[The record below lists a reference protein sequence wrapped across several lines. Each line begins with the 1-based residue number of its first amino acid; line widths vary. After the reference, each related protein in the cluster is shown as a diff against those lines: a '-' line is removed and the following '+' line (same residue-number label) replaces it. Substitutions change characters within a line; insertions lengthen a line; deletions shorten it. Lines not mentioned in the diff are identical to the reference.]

1 MSSAFMKRLNTEID
15 QRSEDLVETTR
26 ALIQIPTLNP
36 PGDHYRDICEYLE
49 ARLARSGF
57 SSTFVRA
64 EGSLGDTEKYPRW
77 NIVCRHE
84 GAGAGECVHFNS
96 HTDVV
101 SVGEGWTRDPFGGE
115 VDGDRIYGRGA
126 CDMKGGLAAS
136 IIAAQAFIAA
146 CPDYLSLI
154 HI

>member
-1 MSSAFMKRLNTEID
+1 MSSALMKRLNTEID
-15 QRSEDLVETTR
+15 QRSEDLVATTR

-64 EGSLGDTEKYPRW
+64 EGSLGDSEKYPRW

-84 GAGAGECVHFNS
+84 GVGAGECVHFNS

-115 VDGDRIYGRGA
+115 VDGCLLYTSPSPRDR
-126 CDMKGGLAAS
+126 
-136 IIAAQAFIAA
+136 
-146 CPDYLSLI
+146 
-154 HI
+154 

>member
-1 MSSAFMKRLNTEID
+1 MSSALMKRLNTEID

-64 EGSLGDTEKYPRW
+64 EGSLGDSEKYPRW

-101 SVGEGWTRDPFGGE
+101 SVGEDWTRDQ
-115 VDGDRIYGRGA
+115 R
-126 CDMKGGLAAS
+126 
-136 IIAAQAFIAA
+136 
-146 CPDYLSLI
+146 
-154 HI
+154 